1 MFILIGP
8 SVRHFSDGNQRYP
21 TLKNKS
27 WPPLCQ
33 NNVNGVYIKFVKKNV
48 GGLKKL
54 LQKNIKN
61 LKKKNIVDKNKTNR
75 RK

>member
-33 NNVNGVYIKFVKKNV
+33 NNMNGVYIKFVKKKCRRSKKIV
-48 GGLKKL
+48 TEEHKKLKKEEHSG
-54 LQKNIKN
+54 QK
-61 LKKKNIVDKNKTNR
+61 
-75 RK
+75 